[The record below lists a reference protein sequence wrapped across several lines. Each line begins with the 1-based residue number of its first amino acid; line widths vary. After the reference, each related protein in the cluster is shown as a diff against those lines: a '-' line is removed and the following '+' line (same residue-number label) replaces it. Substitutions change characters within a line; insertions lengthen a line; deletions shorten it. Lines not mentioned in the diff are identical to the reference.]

1 MTTSYIDSE
10 LFSLADETMA
20 ALSSPKRGM
29 VAQPNI
35 FKTAG
40 GNARKAANNVYKN
53 MRQATRFVLE
63 DELTEYV
70 ARLSAQ
76 ISAERVYQMLSEV
89 ARLPTDLIWVE
100 WNEKVRVRE
109 INAAVDN
116 FLEDTEMEHISDRVG
131 YLCENT
137 GDDRAMFTMAFRD
150 NNFDNIVTIAYQPFS
165 IGAEKDYMSA
175 VGFELNFSGAYSE
188 EESRRRVADFLYD
201 DDEKSIE
208 GFINT
213 GMSGY
218 NSFESFQSANREA
231 SRQLLSRW
239 WTANMAGEKMLELID
254 SIVACQ
260 THAVHWWCHTDNGNF
275 DSEMLARASSMALT
289 SAEGDARFMICLLG
303 VLNFDWFIN
312 EPTRKFAH
320 TRVRYGK
327 VRKGNEYRVITLKLP
342 KKTGKVINIDQHE
355 EATTTKRLHEVRG
368 HWCVRRKSGKRY
380 WRKAHKRGD
389 KSLGTITK
397 DYKLDH

>member
-10 LFSLADETMA
+10 LFSLADETIA
-20 ALSSPKRGM
+20 ALASPKRGLIG
-29 VAQPNI
+29 QPSI
-35 FKTAG
+35 FRAPRS
-40 GNARKAANNVYKN
+40 NARKAANTVYKN

-76 ISAERVYQMLSEV
+76 ISAERVYQMLTEV

-100 WNEKVRVRE
+100 WNEKVRVKE

-150 NNFDNIVTIAYQPFS
+150 NNFDNKVTIANQPFL
-165 IGAEKDYMSA
+165 IGAEKVYMSP

-260 THAVHWWCHTDNGNF
+260 THAVHWWCHTDNGKF
-275 DSEMLARASSMALT
+275 DSEMLVRASSMALT
-289 SAEGDARFMICLLG
+289 SAEGDAQFMICLPG

-342 KKTGKVINIDQHE
+342 KKTGQVVNIDQHE

-389 KSLGTITK
+389 KSIGTITK

>member
-20 ALSSPKRGM
+20 ALSSPKRGI

-76 ISAERVYQMLSEV
+76 ISAERAYQMLTEV

-100 WNEKVRVRE
+100 WNEKVRVKE

-150 NNFDNIVTIAYQPFS
+150 NNFDNKVTIANQPFS
-165 IGAEKDYMSA
+165 IGAEKVYMSP

-201 DDEKSIE
+201 DDEKSVE

-355 EATTTKRLHEVRG
+355 EATTTKRLH
-368 HWCVRRKSGKRY
+368 
-380 WRKAHKRGD
+380 
-389 KSLGTITK
+389 SLTR
-397 DYKLDH
+397 

>member
-10 LFSLADETMA
+10 LFSLADETIA
-20 ALSSPKRGM
+20 ALASPKRGLIG
-29 VAQPNI
+29 QPSI
-35 FKTAG
+35 FRAPRS
-40 GNARKAANNVYKN
+40 NARKAANTVYKN

-76 ISAERVYQMLSEV
+76 ISAERVYQMLTEV

-100 WNEKVRVRE
+100 WNEKVRVKE

-150 NNFDNIVTIAYQPFS
+150 NNFDNKVTIANQPFL
-165 IGAEKDYMSA
+165 IGAEKVYMSP

-201 DDEKSIE
+201 GDEKSIE

-239 WTANMAGEKMLELID
+239 WTANMAGGKMLELID

-260 THAVHWWCHTDNGNF
+260 THAVHWWCHTDNGKF

-342 KKTGKVINIDQHE
+342 KKTGQVVNIDQHE

-389 KSLGTITK
+389 KSIGTITK

>member
-10 LFSLADETMA
+10 LFSLADETIA
-20 ALSSPKRGM
+20 ALASPKRGLIG
-29 VAQPNI
+29 QPSI
-35 FKTAG
+35 FRAPRS
-40 GNARKAANNVYKN
+40 NARKAANTVYKN

-76 ISAERVYQMLSEV
+76 ISAERVYQMLTEV

-100 WNEKVRVRE
+100 WNEKVRVKE

-150 NNFDNIVTIAYQPFS
+150 NNFDNKVTIANQPFL
-165 IGAEKDYMSA
+165 IGAEKVYMSP

-342 KKTGKVINIDQHE
+342 KKTGQVVNIDQHE

-389 KSLGTITK
+389 KSIGTITK

>member
-10 LFSLADETMA
+10 LFSLADETIA
-20 ALSSPKRGM
+20 ALASPKRGLIG
-29 VAQPNI
+29 QPSI
-35 FKTAG
+35 FRAPRS
-40 GNARKAANNVYKN
+40 NARKAANTVYKN

-76 ISAERVYQMLSEV
+76 ISAERVYQMLTEV

-100 WNEKVRVRE
+100 WNEKVRVKE

-150 NNFDNIVTIAYQPFS
+150 NNFDNKVTIANQPFL
-165 IGAEKDYMSA
+165 IGAEKVYMSP

-312 EPTRKFAH
+312 EPTRKFPH

-342 KKTGKVINIDQHE
+342 KKTGQVVNIDQHE

-389 KSLGTITK
+389 KSIGTITK

>member
-10 LFSLADETMA
+10 LFSLADETIA
-20 ALSSPKRGM
+20 ALASPKRGLIG
-29 VAQPNI
+29 QPSI
-35 FKTAG
+35 FRAPRS
-40 GNARKAANNVYKN
+40 NARKAANTVYKN

-76 ISAERVYQMLSEV
+76 ISAERVYQMLTEV

-100 WNEKVRVRE
+100 WNEKVRVKE

-150 NNFDNIVTIAYQPFS
+150 NNFDNKVTIANQPFL
-165 IGAEKDYMSA
+165 IGAEKVYMSP

-312 EPTRKFAH
+312 EPTRKFPH

-342 KKTGKVINIDQHE
+342 KKTGQVVNIDQHE

>member
-10 LFSLADETMA
+10 LFSLADETIA
-20 ALSSPKRGM
+20 ALASPKRGLIG
-29 VAQPNI
+29 QPSI
-35 FKTAG
+35 FRAPRS
-40 GNARKAANNVYKN
+40 NARKAANTVYKN

-76 ISAERVYQMLSEV
+76 ISAERVYQMLTEV

-100 WNEKVRVRE
+100 WNEKVRVKE

-150 NNFDNIVTIAYQPFS
+150 NNFDNKVTIANQPFL
-165 IGAEKDYMSA
+165 IGAEKVYMSP

-260 THAVHWWCHTDNGNF
+260 THAVHWWCHTDNGKF

-342 KKTGKVINIDQHE
+342 KKTGQVVNIDQHE

-389 KSLGTITK
+389 KSIGTITK

>member
-10 LFSLADETMA
+10 LFSLADETIA
-20 ALSSPKRGM
+20 ALASPKRGLIG
-29 VAQPNI
+29 QPSI
-35 FKTAG
+35 FRAPRS
-40 GNARKAANNVYKN
+40 NARKAANTVYKN

-76 ISAERVYQMLSEV
+76 ISAERVYQMLTEV

-100 WNEKVRVRE
+100 WNEKVRVKE

-150 NNFDNIVTIAYQPFS
+150 NNFDNKVTIANQPFL
-165 IGAEKDYMSA
+165 IGAEKVYMSP

-201 DDEKSIE
+201 GDEKSIE

-260 THAVHWWCHTDNGNF
+260 THAVHWWCHTDNGKF

-342 KKTGKVINIDQHE
+342 KKTGQVVNIDQHE

-389 KSLGTITK
+389 KSIGTITK

>member
-10 LFSLADETMA
+10 LFSLADETIA
-20 ALSSPKRGM
+20 ALASPKRGLIG
-29 VAQPNI
+29 QPSI
-35 FKTAG
+35 FRAPRS
-40 GNARKAANNVYKN
+40 NARKAANTVYKN

-76 ISAERVYQMLSEV
+76 ISAERVYQMLTEV

-100 WNEKVRVRE
+100 WNEKVRVKE

-150 NNFDNIVTIAYQPFS
+150 NNFDNKVTIANQPFL
-165 IGAEKDYMSA
+165 IGAEKVYMSP

-201 DDEKSIE
+201 GDEKSIE

-342 KKTGKVINIDQHE
+342 KKTGQVVNIDQHE

-389 KSLGTITK
+389 KSIGTITK

>member
-76 ISAERVYQMLSEV
+76 ISAERAYQMLTEV

-100 WNEKVRVRE
+100 WNEKVRVKE

-150 NNFDNIVTIAYQPFS
+150 NNFDNKVTIANQPFS
-165 IGAEKDYMSA
+165 IGAEKVYMSP

-201 DDEKSIE
+201 DDEKSVE

>member
-76 ISAERVYQMLSEV
+76 ISAERAYQMLTEV

-100 WNEKVRVRE
+100 WNEKVRVKE

-131 YLCENT
+131 YL
-137 GDDRAMFTMAFRD
+137 
-150 NNFDNIVTIAYQPFS
+150 
-165 IGAEKDYMSA
+165 
-175 VGFELNFSGAYSE
+175 
-188 EESRRRVADFLYD
+188 
-201 DDEKSIE
+201 
-208 GFINT
+208 
-213 GMSGY
+213 
-218 NSFESFQSANREA
+218 
-231 SRQLLSRW
+231 
-239 WTANMAGEKMLELID
+239 
-254 SIVACQ
+254 
-260 THAVHWWCHTDNGNF
+260 
-275 DSEMLARASSMALT
+275 
-289 SAEGDARFMICLLG
+289 
-303 VLNFDWFIN
+303 
-312 EPTRKFAH
+312 
-320 TRVRYGK
+320 
-327 VRKGNEYRVITLKLP
+327 
-342 KKTGKVINIDQHE
+342 
-355 EATTTKRLHEVRG
+355 
-368 HWCVRRKSGKRY
+368 
-380 WRKAHKRGD
+380 
-389 KSLGTITK
+389 
-397 DYKLDH
+397 